1 MQTNSIQSTPSDSQ
15 GSGKAAI
22 VGLGIIGSQWA
33 QHLETDGILG
43 STWNR
48 TPKNFARFTGDLRE
62 VPKAAQIIHVVVSDE
77 SAVLETISTFSGELT
92 NNHIVIQS
100 TTIDPSTSSTLQKMV
115 QTTGAYYVEA
125 PFTGS
130 LPAAEQRKTVFF
142 LGTEESYRIRRKED
156 FKKSHQYE
164 TVRTYLDHLSS
175 TVFDIGRNEQACV
188 IKLSMNLL
196 IAAQMVALSEAYSTC
211 LTHNIDRDVFFDVL
225 KANAAWS
232 GVAQL
237 KEPKLRAED
246 FSPQFSI
253 KHMQKDM
260 RLLGTV
266 VHNLDL
272 HDTVLQYLTR
282 TMDDGMGDDDISTM
296 FKFIENR
303 KYTGST

>member
-1 MQTNSIQSTPSDSQ
+1 METNNTQSAPSHNEKTL
-15 GSGKAAI
+15 KAAI

-33 QHLETDGILG
+33 RHLETDGILAN
-43 STWNR
+43 TWNR
-48 TPKNFARFTGDLRE
+48 TPKNFTRFTADLKE
-62 VPKAAQIIHVVVSDE
+62 IPKSAQIIHVVVSDE
-77 SAVLETISTFSGELT
+77 SAVLNTIATFAANLT
-92 NNHIVIQS
+92 KNHIVIQS
-100 TTIDPSTSSTLQKMV
+100 TTIDPATSSTLQTMV

-142 LGTEESYRIRRKED
+142 LGTEESYRIRKRED
-156 FKKSHQYE
+156 FQKSDQYE
-164 TVRTYLDHLSS
+164 MARSYLSHLSS
-175 TVFDIGRNEQACV
+175 AVFDIGRNDQACI
-188 IKLSMNLL
+188 IKLTMNLL

-211 LTHNIDRDVFFDVL
+211 LTHDIDKEVFFEVL

-237 KEPKLRAED
+237 KEPKLRSED

-266 VHNLDL
+266 VRNLGL
-272 HDTVLQYLTR
+272 HEKVLQYLTQ
-282 TMDDGMGDDDISTM
+282 TMENGMGDDDISSV
-296 FKFIENR
+296 FRFIKNR
-303 KYTGST
+303 KL